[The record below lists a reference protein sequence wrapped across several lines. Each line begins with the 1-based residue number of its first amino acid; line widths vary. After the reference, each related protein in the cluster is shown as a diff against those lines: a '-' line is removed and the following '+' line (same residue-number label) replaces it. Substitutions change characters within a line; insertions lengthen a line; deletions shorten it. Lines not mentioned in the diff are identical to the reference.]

1 MYDYDLFV
9 IGAGSGGVAAARRA
23 GSYGARVGI
32 CEEWTVG
39 GTCVNRGCI
48 PKKLYVYASHFRDEV
63 EDAGGYGWS
72 VTAPSFDWPRLV
84 AAKRRELARLNGI
97 YDRLLAD
104 SGVRY
109 LVGRGRLEDPHTVRV
124 GSERVTAE
132 HVVIATGARPWLPDI
147 PGSEHAISSD
157 DAFDLPELPR
167 RVVIVGGGYI
177 AVEFAGIFNGLGVET
192 TVCYRGDLLLR
203 GFDQD
208 VRRALCEELPRKG
221 IDLRLNTNLTAI
233 ESRGGLAAGGF
244 AATTTGGDVLEA
256 DTVLFAT
263 GRLPNSGGL
272 GLEAAGV
279 ELNAKGA
286 VVVDAWSRTKVP
298 SVWAIGD
305 VTDRINLTPVAIR
318 EGRALAETLFNDNP
332 MQPDHSD
339 VPSAVFSQPPV
350 GSVGL
355 TEEQARTAYGT
366 IDVYRTRFR
375 PLRLTLTER
384 TEQVMMKLIVDRAS
398 DRVIG
403 CHMVGADAAEIVQG
417 LGIALKCGATKAQF
431 DATVG
436 IHPTSAEEWTTF
448 RDPLPESA

>member
-1 MYDYDLFV
+1 
-9 IGAGSGGVAAARRA
+9 VA
-23 GSYGARVGI
+23 I

-48 PKKLYVYASHFRDEV
+48 PKKLYVYASHFLEEV
-63 EDAGGYGWS
+63 EDAAGYGWS
-72 VTAPSFDWPRLV
+72 VAPPSFDWPRLV
-84 AAKRRELARLNGI
+84 AAKRRELVRLNGI

-109 LVGRGRLEDPHTVRV
+109 VAGRGVLEDPHTVRV
-124 GSERVTAE
+124 GSERFTAE

-147 PGSEHAISSD
+147 PGIEHAISSD

-167 RVVIVGGGYI
+167 RIVLVEGGYI
-177 AVEFAGIFNGLGVET
+177 AVEFAGIFNGLGVDT
-192 TVCYRGDLLLR
+192 TVCYRGDMVLR
-203 GFDQD
+203 GFDVD
-208 VRRALCEELPRKG
+208 VRKALCEELPRKG

-233 ESRGGLAAGGF
+233 EPRADGLAAGGL
-244 AATTTGGDVLEA
+244 AVTTTAGDVLEV
-256 DTVLFAT
+256 DTVMFAT

-272 GLEAAGV
+272 GLEQAGV
-279 ELNAKGA
+279 ELNEKGA
-286 VVVDAWSRTKVP
+286 VVVDSWSRSKVA

-318 EGRALAETLFNDNP
+318 EGRALAETLFNQNP
-332 MQPDHSD
+332 TQPDHVD

-355 TEEQARTAYGT
+355 TEEQARAEYGT

-375 PLRLTLTER
+375 PLKWTLTER
-384 TEQVMMKLIVDRAS
+384 TEQVLMKLIVDRAS

-403 CHMVGADAAEIVQG
+403 CHMVGADAAEIIQG
-417 LGIALKCGATKAQF
+417 VAIAVKCGATKAQF